1 MILIYSINY
10 LAPQKNS
17 KKKVAQP
24 QFYRESSNPVENQ
37 SETFPRRGIKITGRG
52 ESAQSPLHFPF
63 PVPLLRLAGPGEGKS
78 WKMKGRSLK
87 GERERERS
95 VMDENDF
102 NWKPEEGN
110 DGGSLALP
118 GQSSRWRLRL
128 GCGER
133 LGGSMEGD
141 PRLRTFSH
149 VYALRTRVIV
159 ASNVRLGAFSRKS

>member
-1 MILIYSINY
+1 MFTITNYNINNEFN
-10 LAPQKNS
+10 LFNKLSPPLPKNS

-87 GERERERS
+87 GERERERGAWWTKTILIGS
-95 VMDENDF
+95 RRRETMVAAWRCLAKARGEGCDWVVGKGWGGR
-102 NWKPEEGN
+102 WKGIL
-110 DGGSLALP
+110 DYV
-118 GQSSRWRLRL
+118 RF
-128 GCGER
+128 
-133 LGGSMEGD
+133 
-141 PRLRTFSH
+141 RTFTPFVH
-149 VYALRTRVIV
+149 A
-159 ASNVRLGAFSRKS
+159 